1 MDIKVNRGVLR
12 FVKMNHI
19 TEKNLNVN
27 KEAPQSFS
35 SKYQREG
42 CPCVLLKK
50 GTLTV
55 EAAFCATA
63 FFLAFFSLL
72 YLFELVFIQS
82 RMEMT
87 LARAVARYQTY
98 GTKAGTIEMLYKEKA
113 VIRWDDERAWL
124 MKVMEQKNLYT
135 LQNMEEFIINSRNVY
150 IFTLVFKVFYIKMY
164 IKKEM
169 LPVENMV
176 SVKVVAVMWN

>member
-50 GTLTV
+50 GDRKSTRLN
-55 EAAFCATA
+55 
-63 FFLAFFSLL
+63 S
-72 YLFELVFIQS
+72 S
-82 RMEMT
+82 H
-87 LARAVARYQTY
+87 AR
-98 GTKAGTIEMLYKEKA
+98 
-113 VIRWDDERAWL
+113 
-124 MKVMEQKNLYT
+124 
-135 LQNMEEFIINSRNVY
+135 
-150 IFTLVFKVFYIKMY
+150 
-164 IKKEM
+164 
-169 LPVENMV
+169 
-176 SVKVVAVMWN
+176 

>member
-55 EAAFCATA
+55 EAAFCATT
-63 FFLAFFSLL
+63 FFLAFFSLYICLSL
-72 YLFELVFIQS
+72 YLF
-82 RMEMT
+82 
-87 LARAVARYQTY
+87 
-98 GTKAGTIEMLYKEKA
+98 KAEWK
-113 VIRWDDERAWL
+113 
-124 MKVMEQKNLYT
+124 
-135 LQNMEEFIINSRNVY
+135 
-150 IFTLVFKVFYIKMY
+150 
-164 IKKEM
+164 
-169 LPVENMV
+169 
-176 SVKVVAVMWN
+176 